1 MFEEIKNAII
11 NGLKTRFP
19 EWTYKL
25 SSDGGSPDSALFV
38 FDNTLVI
45 YLLEGCDKVY
55 VDVSAGKFGTIGYRE
70 IIGPFSSESTLYS
83 VDDVEKLFSAIDNA
97 SW

>member
-25 SSDGGSPDSALFV
+25 SSDDDSALFV

-45 YLLEGCDKVY
+45 YLTDGGDEVY
-55 VDVSAGKFGTIGYRE
+55 IDVSAGIFGTIGYRE
-70 IIGPFSSESTLYS
+70 IIDPYSPESTLRNA
-83 VDDVEKLFSAIDNA
+83 DDVEKIFSAINSA
-97 SW
+97 NW